1 MSFYVMYKRE
11 VPNLRKLLSYTGLII
26 YSEISNNSVKYDK

>member
-1 MSFYVMYKRE
+1 MSFYVMYKRK
-11 VPNLRKLLSYTGLII
+11 VPQPVELLPCTGLII